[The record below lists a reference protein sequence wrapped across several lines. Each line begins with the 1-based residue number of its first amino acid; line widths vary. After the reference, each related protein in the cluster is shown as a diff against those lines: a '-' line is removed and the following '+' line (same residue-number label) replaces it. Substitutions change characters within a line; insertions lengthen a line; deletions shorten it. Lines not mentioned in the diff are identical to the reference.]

1 MEPPPAAEYISQGD
15 ESDVKSPIMEG
26 SPAEEYVSQE
36 DESDF
41 DSEEFE
47 DETSAR
53 VREVEEALPGNMA
66 VREVVG
72 AHTTPCSDCG
82 KSSWGYGE
90 YYVYD
95 AQQPWGSD
103 KFCLDC
109 AHMKYCQISENEAE
123 LAEEEEDAATEIE
136 DELVE
141 KGYTMVSDVDLLH
154 CTSDRCVREL
164 QALVA
169 PKPPA
174 PKPPQGVLVCGQ
186 AGLVINKL
194 SFDNRPCCS
203 VCKSKWERFWFC
215 NAKDFA
221 KVKPQPLPR

>member
-1 MEPPPAAEYISQGD
+1 MIQRRFCSKIAIMEGTPAEEYISQEDDSGL
-15 ESDVKSPIMEG
+15 ELPIMEG

-53 VREVEEALPGNMA
+53 MREVEEALPVNMA
-66 VREVVG
+66 LLEVVG
-72 AHTTPCSDCG
+72 ADSTPCSDCG

-95 AQQPWGSD
+95 AQQPRGSD

-109 AHMKYCQISENEAE
+109 AHMKYCQIDEDEDE
-123 LAEEEEDAATEIE
+123 LAEEEEDAAIEIE

-141 KGYTMVSDVDLLH
+141 KGYIMVADVDLLD
-154 CTSDRCVREL
+154 CTS
-164 QALVA
+164 A
-169 PKPPA
+169 
-174 PKPPQGVLVCGQ
+174 
-186 AGLVINKL
+186 
-194 SFDNRPCCS
+194 RPSCS

-215 NAKDFA
+215 NARDFA
-221 KVKPQPLPR
+221 KVNPEPGERQP